1 MTKKLDPSEMP
12 GWPAALNQRLAA
24 AYCGISVDVFVE
36 KCPVKPIAITNS
48 ASGYRYLRHRLDEWL
63 NSMDSPQ
70 APKRIGMSRAS
81 ITAMPPR
88 SSRSRASRP
97 PVSRRIGAPSCW

>member
-70 APKRIGMSRAS
+70 SPKRVGMG
-81 ITAMPPR
+81 AMWD
-88 SSRSRASRP
+88 AKGET
-97 PVSRRIGAPSCW
+97 VGT